1 MQMYFTYKLVALT
14 IVLSFGTVACN
25 IIDNWALS
33 EIPNNHNF
41 QHLLSEYELFKG
53 NMNELNPS
61 DDVKKFELT
70 TELFTDYA
78 YKQRLFKLPSGT
90 TITVK
95 NDGTFI
101 FPNGTIIS
109 KTFYYP
115 TVEDDSDLELHI
127 IETRLLLK
135 EDNKWNV
142 AVYEWDREQTEA
154 FLINEG
160 TKRNVK
166 WMDDDGNIRTTRY
179 RIPSL
184 AECTTCHQA
193 IEKVVP
199 IGPKLS
205 NMNHEITVNQKNIN
219 QLEYLESAGVI
230 TSFNRN
236 GIQFLPDW
244 NNTDYPLEKRARAY
258 LDVNCAHCH
267 SSTGIADHTS
277 LFLSYDH
284 SLNQSGI
291 SQKRNQ
297 IERRMQSRWR
307 GEKMPMIG
315 TTVIHDEGVE
325 LIKEYL
331 KSL

>member
-1 MQMYFTYKLVALT
+1 MNMNLPYKLFVLA
-14 IVLSFGTVACN
+14 IVLSLGTIACN

-33 EIPNNHNF
+33 EIPNDHEF

-53 NMNELNPS
+53 NLNEINPS
-61 DDVKKFELT
+61 DDVVKFELT

-90 TITVK
+90 KITVN
-95 NDGTFI
+95 NDGSFI
-101 FPNGTIIS
+101 FPDGSIIA

-115 TVEDDSDLELHI
+115 TVEDDSGLELHI

-135 EDNKWNV
+135 EDNNWNV
-142 AVYEWDREQTEA
+142 AVYEWNREQTEA
-154 FLINEG
+154 FFINEG

-166 WMDDDGNIRTTRY
+166 WVDDDDNIRTTRY

-193 IEKVVP
+193 TEKVVP

-205 NMNHEITVNQKNIN
+205 NMNHKITVNQKNIN

-230 TSFNRN
+230 TSFNRD

-244 NNTDYPLEKRARAY
+244 SNTVNPLEKRARAY

-267 SSTGIADHTS
+267 SPTGIANQTS
-277 LFLSYDH
+277 LYLSFDN

-291 SQKRNQ
+291 SQKSSQ
-297 IERRMQSRWR
+297 IQRRMQSRWR

-315 TTVIHDEGVE
+315 TTIIHKEGVE

-331 KSL
+331 EAL